1 MKQKN
6 DIADGIGYPDY
17 RLALCLLASW
27 CCVFLSIIKSIKS
40 SGKLSYF
47 FAIFPYAVLIS
58 LLIKACTLEGS
69 INGIMF
75 FIKPDL
81 SKIFN
86 PLAWYNAVV
95 QLFFSLSVGTGTVL
109 MYSGYNKFDRNI
121 YRWVQEAAKWCLQA
135 AVTWKNR

>member
-1 MKQKN
+1 MLLFSEEVMKQKN
-6 DIADGIGYPDY
+6 DISNGIGFPDI
-17 RLALCLLASW
+17 RLTLCLFASW
-27 CCVFLSIIKSIKS
+27 CCVFLSIIRSIKS

-47 FAIFPYAVLIS
+47 FAIFPYAVLIT

-69 INGIMF
+69 IHGIIF
-75 FIKPDL
+75 FIKPDF

-121 YRWVQEAAKWCLQA
+121 YRYAMQLQ
-135 AVTWKNR
+135 